1 MSPTVAKIIFIVAKV
16 LLISFFLIK
25 GISSHWSMPKRNY
38 QVIALLLMYQFLLVL
53 ITIAELFFEYIPLIY
68 MILVIASASQV
79 YQVYLFIESCKEYLQ
94 AKVLLRNRIILAVYM
109 VIYFFLSIAT
119 FIVGVAARCDTQGR
133 ISAFGPKTYPPCFI
147 LLMVTN
153 LVFWV
158 FTSVQIWKNYEI
170 DQNLLG
176 SKAEE

>member
-79 YQVYLFIESCKEYLQ
+79 Y
-94 AKVLLRNRIILAVYM
+94 
-109 VIYFFLSIAT
+109 
-119 FIVGVAARCDTQGR
+119 
-133 ISAFGPKTYPPCFI
+133 
-147 LLMVTN
+147 
-153 LVFWV
+153 
-158 FTSVQIWKNYEI
+158 
-170 DQNLLG
+170 
-176 SKAEE
+176 